1 MTKKAFHYGDISSFL
16 LNKKSLYSFSFQT
29 SQISTNAQPTI
40 VIEM

>member
-16 LNKKSLYSFSFQT
+16 FNKNQFIRFTFQT

-40 VIEM
+40 AIQM